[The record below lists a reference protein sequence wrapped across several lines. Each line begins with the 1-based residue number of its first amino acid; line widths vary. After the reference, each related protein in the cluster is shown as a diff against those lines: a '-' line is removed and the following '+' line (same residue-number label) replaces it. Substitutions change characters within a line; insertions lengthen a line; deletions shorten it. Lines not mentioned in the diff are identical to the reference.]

1 MHMNLVINPIPI
13 AKLRLDKGLM
23 TYFVNYGEMIWIAVN
38 AWLIKHPDGDVLVDT
53 GAYQEDMKN
62 YWHEATENVQ
72 TVEEGLAAFGEKP
85 EDIKHLIIT
94 HLHFDHALN
103 ARLFKN
109 AAVYVQKTEWEFQNN
124 PHPMM
129 AGLYNPDFTKGM
141 KVVQID
147 GEAEIV
153 PGIRVFPV
161 PGHTPGAQAVEI
173 DTAQGKAVIS
183 GFCCIEDVFQ
193 ADGMTPGIH
202 VDALAAFDGVKKV
215 KARADIIIPQHEPKM
230 AALKH
235 IP

>member
-1 MHMNLVINPIPI
+1 MNLVINPIQI

-23 TYFVNYGEMIWIAVN
+23 TYFMNYGEMIWIAVN
-38 AWLIKHPDGDVLVDT
+38 AWLIKHPDGDVLVDA
-53 GAYQEDMKN
+53 GAYQEDMKK
-62 YWHEATENVQ
+62 YWHEATETIQ
-72 TVEEGLAAFGEKP
+72 TVEAGLAAVSEKP

-109 AAVYVQKTEWEFQNN
+109 ATVYVQKKEFEFMLN

-129 AGLYNPDFTKGM
+129 AALYNPDFIAGM

-173 DTAQGKAVIS
+173 DTAAGKAVIS
-183 GFCCIEDVFQ
+183 GFCSIGDVFA
-193 ADGMTPGIH
+193 ADGITPGIH
-202 VDALAAFDGVKKV
+202 VDALAAFDGVLKV
-215 KARADIIIPQHEPKM
+215 KSRADIIIPQHDPEM
-230 AALKH
+230 AARKQ